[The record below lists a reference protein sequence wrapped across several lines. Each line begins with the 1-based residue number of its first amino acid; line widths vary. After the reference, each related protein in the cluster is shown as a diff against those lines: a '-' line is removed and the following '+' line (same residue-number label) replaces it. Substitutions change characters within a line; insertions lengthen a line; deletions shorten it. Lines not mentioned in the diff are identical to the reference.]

1 MNEWVLA
8 GIVVVG
14 SVLALGGGSWVMSK
28 LGGGKGNN
36 APKA

>member
-14 SVLALGGGSWVMSK
+14 SILALGGGSWIVSLIHRK
-28 LGGGKGNN
+28 TNT
-36 APKA
+36 PKV